1 MLRALV
7 GGTTE
12 RHADLALKNSVRGE
26 RGNDSVRRF
35 VVSVRRFVVSV
46 SYFVG
51 VHSTSAH
58 VCAARMHTCAQGECT
73 RVRRTCAHQRLP
85 RKNDKSLEKTI
96 ATAGKNENLLPWRKA
111 FDQGDR

>member
-12 RHADLALKNSVRGE
+12 RHADFALKNSVRGE

-58 VCAARMHTCAQGECT
+58 VCAGRVHTNDSQE
-73 RVRRTCAHQRLP
+73 
-85 RKNDKSLEKTI
+85 KNDKSLEKTI

>member
-12 RHADLALKNSVRGE
+12 RHADFALKNSVRGE

-51 VHSTSAH
+51 VHSSNAH
-58 VCAARMHTCAQGECT
+58 VCAGRMHTCAQDVCT
-73 RVRRTCAHQRLP
+73 PTKKKKKMTSP
-85 RKNDKSLEKTI
+85 
-96 ATAGKNENLLPWRKA
+96 
-111 FDQGDR
+111 